1 MASTI
6 EEILRNNYV
15 ESAWHTHVSL
25 VQPKGRFN
33 FNRAGLENLWDIY
46 CQNIKTENC
55 IVGLAEKPQQCLP
68 ILVDVD
74 LKIKDDGEI
83 EYGEHLYTEKQC
95 KQVIEIYQS
104 VLRQIVDECN
114 DDNLLCVVLEKP
126 IYWINSG
133 EISYAKNG
141 FHLHFPGIFLNKA
154 EQEVHLLPRV
164 REMIKE
170 MDIFKNLGITDSS
183 SVIDKS
189 VCKNHWLVYG
199 SRKSEDMD
207 PYMVSKIIGSDGVE
221 LTLEEAFSKYKIYDM
236 NEKELNIKNRVNEY
250 LPRILS
256 ILPWGRKTHEVKNGL
271 ALPLK
276 EKVTERNKKQY
287 NQPSM
292 SVSETLK
299 ISEKLLTMVSDW
311 RAEDYHEWLQMGW
324 VLYNIGDGCE
334 EAQQQWLDF
343 SARCEEKYDEAYCVY
358 EWDKMIK
365 KNYTIATLRHLAK
378 KDNPTQYNQFI
389 KDKIQNK
396 IKDSLDGAHNDIAK
410 VLEEEYGNEFVC
422 ASITNKVWYQFK
434 DHIWQE
440 MEEGNFLREKI
451 SDDKGLIE
459 KYREQMRECVNKLG
473 CDDKAEKAMYE
484 ARMKQVAKII
494 SNLKSAPF
502 KNNVMKEAMEVFY
515 KREFK
520 QKLDQNKNLIAFKN
534 GIYDLNEN
542 KFRDGL
548 PEDYISKCLP
558 IDYRIYQDTDEEVEN
573 VVEFLQKV
581 FPDTSIRNYF
591 LDTYSDIFV
600 GGNTQKKVYLWTGE
614 GDNGK
619 SITQAFFDRMLG
631 ELAIKFNTQYF
642 TGKKVSTGSANPE
655 LSRAA
660 PPVRHVTMEEPDAD
674 ETLNIGELKKLSGGD
689 TYWARDLFEKGKSA
703 REVKPMF
710 TLTFICNKL
719 PKLKYSDKATWNR
732 LRVIPFESTFVEPG
746 QPCPKT
752 FEEQLLEKKFP
763 MDKQFDSKI
772 QGMVGAFAWYLLEWR
787 KKVTIRVE
795 PEKVKEA
802 TAVYRR
808 QNDIYR
814 QFIEENITEDK
825 NAYIALAEI
834 YAHFKEWYKE
844 GWSNMTVPIKN
855 EVKEY
860 FERLWGDTEKGYR
873 WRGYRIRTLQ
883 EDLDSGNAIVL
894 EEDDL
899 INYDDENGKALPPM

>member
-1 MASTI
+1 MTSSI
-6 EEILRNNYV
+6 EETLRNNYV
-15 ESAWHTHVSL
+15 DGAWHTHVSL

-33 FNRAGLENLWDIY
+33 FNRKGIEKLWDIY
-46 CQNIKTENC
+46 CDNIQKEDC
-55 IVGLAEKPQQCLP
+55 IVGLAEKPQQYLP

-74 LKIKDDGEI
+74 LKIKDDGSI
-83 EYGEHLYTEKQC
+83 DYGEHLYTKEQC
-95 KQVIEIYQS
+95 TQIIEIYQS
-104 VLRQIVDECN
+104 VLREIVDKC
-114 DDNLLCVVLEKP
+114 DDSNLLCVVLEKP
-126 IYWINSG
+126 IYWVNSG
-133 EISYAKNG
+133 DFSYAKNG
-141 FHLHFPGIFLNKA
+141 FHLHFPGVFLNKA
-154 EQEVHLLPRV
+154 DQEVHLLPRV
-164 REMIKE
+164 RELVKE
-170 MDIFKNLGITDSS
+170 MNVFSNLGIEDSS
-183 SVIDKS
+183 IVIDKAA
-189 VCKNHWLVYG
+189 CKNHWLVYG

-207 PYMVSKIIGSDGVE
+207 PYTVTKVVSSDGME
-221 LTLEEAFSKYKIYDM
+221 MDIEEAFSDYKIYDI
-236 NEKELNIKNRVNEY
+236 NEKALKINGRVKEY

-256 ILPWGRKTHEVKNGL
+256 IVPWGRQVHEVKNGL
-271 ALPLK
+271 SLPIK
-276 EKVTERNKKQY
+276 EKVKDVNKKDY
-287 NQPSM
+287 KPLSLT
-292 SVSETLK
+292 VSESLK
-299 ISEKLLTMVSDW
+299 LAEKLLNLVADW
-311 RAEDYHEWLQMGW
+311 RAEDYHEWMQMGW
-324 VLYNIGDGCE
+324 VLYNIGDGGE
-334 EAQQQWLDF
+334 EAMQLWLNF
-343 SARCEEKYDEAYCVY
+343 SSRCGEKYDEAACVY
-358 EWDKMIK
+358 EWEKMIK
-365 KNYTIATLRHLAK
+365 KNYTIGTLRHIAK
-378 KDNPTQYNQFI
+378 KDNP
-389 KDKIQNK
+389 KDYAELVKEKIQNK
-396 IKDSLDGAHNDIAK
+396 IKDSLDGSHNDIAK
-410 VLEEEYGNEFVC
+410 VLEEEYGNDFVC
-422 ASITNKVWYQFK
+422 ASITNKCWFRFNGQ
-434 DHIWQE
+434 IWEE
-440 MEEGNFLREKI
+440 MEEGNYLREKI
-451 SDDKGLIE
+451 SDEKGLVE
-459 KYREQMRECVNKLG
+459 KFKDQLRECITHLG
-473 CDDKAEKAMYE
+473 GDDKAEKAMYE
-484 ARMKQVAKII
+484 ARMKQITKVIN
-494 SNLKSAPF
+494 NLKSAPF

-515 KREFK
+515 NRDFK

-534 GIYDLNEN
+534 GVYDLNEN

-558 IDYRIYQDTDEEVEN
+558 IDYREYQDTDEEVEN

-581 FPDTSIRNYF
+581 FPDSSIRTYF

-655 LSRAA
+655 LARAA

-689 TYWARDLFEKGKSA
+689 TYWARDLFEKGKSS

-772 QGMVGAFAWYLLEWR
+772 NGMIGAFAWYLLEWR
-787 KKVTIRVE
+787 KKVTIRIE

-802 TAVYRR
+802 TAIYRR

-814 QFIEENITEDK
+814 QFIEENITEDP
-825 NAYIALAEI
+825 NAVISLAEM
-834 YAHFKEWYKE
+834 YAHFKEWFKE

-860 FERLWGDTEKGYR
+860 FEKLWGDTEKGYR
-873 WRGYRIRTLQ
+873 WTGYRIRSLQ
-883 EDLDSGNAIVL
+883 EELDSGDAVIL

-899 INYDDENGKALPPM
+899 VNYDANDGKALPPM

>member
-1 MASTI
+1 MTSSI
-6 EEILRNNYV
+6 EETLRNNYV
-15 ESAWHTHVSL
+15 DGAWHTHVSL

-33 FNRAGLENLWDIY
+33 FNRKGIEKLWDIY
-46 CQNIKTENC
+46 CDNIQKEDC
-55 IVGLAEKPQQCLP
+55 IVGLAEKPQQYLP

-74 LKIKDDGEI
+74 LKIKDDGSI
-83 EYGEHLYTEKQC
+83 DYGEHLYTKEQC
-95 KQVIEIYQS
+95 TQIIEIYQS
-104 VLRQIVDECN
+104 VLREIVDNC
-114 DDNLLCVVLEKP
+114 DDNNLLCVVLEKP
-126 IYWINSG
+126 IYWVNSG
-133 EISYAKNG
+133 EFSYAKNG
-141 FHLHFPGIFLNKA
+141 FHLHFPGVFLNKA
-154 EQEVHLLPRV
+154 DQEVHLLPRV
-164 REMIKE
+164 RELVKE
-170 MDIFKNLGITDSS
+170 MNVFSNLGIEDSS
-183 SVIDKS
+183 MVIDKAA
-189 VCKNHWLVYG
+189 CKNHWLVYG

-207 PYMVSKIIGSDGVE
+207 PYTVTKVVSSDGME
-221 LTLEEAFSKYKIYDM
+221 MDIEEAFSDYKIYDI
-236 NEKELNIKNRVNEY
+236 NEKALKINGRVKEY

-256 ILPWGRKTHEVKNGL
+256 IVPWGRQVHEVKNGL
-271 ALPLK
+271 SLPIK
-276 EKVTERNKKQY
+276 EKVKDVNKKDY
-287 NQPSM
+287 KPLSLT
-292 SVSETLK
+292 VSESLK
-299 ISEKLLTMVSDW
+299 LAEKLLNLVADW
-311 RAEDYHEWLQMGW
+311 RAEDYHEWMQMGW
-324 VLYNIGDGCE
+324 VLYNIGDGGE
-334 EAQQQWLDF
+334 EAMQLWLNF
-343 SARCEEKYDEAYCVY
+343 SSRCGEKYDEAACVY
-358 EWDKMIK
+358 EWEKMIK
-365 KNYTIATLRHLAK
+365 KNYTIGTLRHIAK
-378 KDNPTQYNQFI
+378 KDNP
-389 KDKIQNK
+389 KDYAELVKEKIQNK
-396 IKDSLDGAHNDIAK
+396 IKDSLDGSHNDIAK
-410 VLEEEYGNEFVC
+410 VLEEEYGNDFVC
-422 ASITNKVWYQFK
+422 ASITNKCWFRFNGQ
-434 DHIWQE
+434 IWEE
-440 MEEGNFLREKI
+440 MEEGNYLREKI
-451 SDDKGLIE
+451 SDEKGLVE
-459 KYREQMRECVNKLG
+459 KFKDQLRDCITHLG
-473 CDDKAEKAMYE
+473 GDDKAEKAMYE
-484 ARMKQVAKII
+484 ARMKQITKVIN
-494 SNLKSAPF
+494 NLKSAPF

-515 KREFK
+515 NRDFK

-534 GIYDLNEN
+534 GVYDLNEN

-558 IDYRIYQDTDEEVEN
+558 IDYKEYQDTDEEVEN

-581 FPDTSIRNYF
+581 FPDSSIRTYF

-655 LSRAA
+655 LARAA

-689 TYWARDLFEKGKSA
+689 TYWARDLFEKGKSS

-772 QGMVGAFAWYLLEWR
+772 NGMIGAFAWYLLEWR
-787 KKVTIRVE
+787 KKVTIRIE

-802 TAVYRR
+802 TAIYRR

-814 QFIEENITEDK
+814 QFIEENITEDP
-825 NAYIALAEI
+825 NDAISLAEM
-834 YAHFKEWYKE
+834 YAHFKEWFKE

-860 FERLWGDTEKGYR
+860 FEKLWGDTEKGYR
-873 WRGYRIRTLQ
+873 WTGYRIRSLQ
-883 EDLDSGNAIVL
+883 EELDSGDAVIL

-899 INYDDENGKALPPM
+899 INYNNDGKALPPM